1 MNQSNSV
8 EKTVVKCMIVGSV
21 ALTTLAATGCNE
33 VTGLQLSETVSEF
46 VQMPADQ
53 VAIAGKLAA
62 NHNETFLACA

>member
-33 VTGLQLSETVSEF
+33 VTGLQLAESVSEF

-53 VAIAGKLAA
+53 VIAGKLSA